1 MVRIDQKEFEQT
13 FSVCMSKVRHGEIL
27 VITDAA
33 EPVAEVRPL
42 AGNTSP
48 FPRPP
53 VQRQIGWAK
62 GLIEIPDS
70 FFDPLPDDELELW
83 DGGGP

>member
-1 MVRIDQKEFEQT
+1 MIQIDQKEFEQT
-13 FSVCMSKVRHGEIL
+13 ASACMNIVCHGETL

-33 EPVAEVRPL
+33 EPVAELRPL
-42 AGNTSP
+42 ADTLTT
-48 FPRPP
+48 PRPP
-53 VQRQIGWAK
+53 IQRRIGLSK
-62 GLIEIPDS
+62 GLIETPDS

>member
-1 MVRIDQKEFEQT
+1 MIQIEQKKFEQT
-13 FSVCMSKVRHGEIL
+13 ASVCMAKVRHGETL
-27 VITDAA
+27 VITDADQ
-33 EPVAEVRPL
+33 PVAELRPL
-42 AGNTSP
+42 ADNK
-48 FPRPP
+48 P
-53 VQRQIGWAK
+53 VQRRIGLSK

>member
-1 MVRIDQKEFEQT
+1 MIHIEQKELGQP
-13 FSVCMSKVRHGEIL
+13 FSEYMARVRHGETL
-27 VITDAA
+27 VITDEA
-33 EPVAEVRPL
+33 EPIAEIRPL
-42 AGNTSP
+42 ATTSP
-48 FPRPP
+48 T
-53 VQRQIGWAK
+53 VDRQIGWAK